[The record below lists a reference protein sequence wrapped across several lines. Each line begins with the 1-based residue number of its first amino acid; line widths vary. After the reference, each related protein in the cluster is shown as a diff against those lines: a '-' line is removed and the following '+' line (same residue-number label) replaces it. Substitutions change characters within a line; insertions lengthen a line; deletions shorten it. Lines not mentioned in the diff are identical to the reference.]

1 MAACRRLCLKLV
13 HIGPSLSLR
22 VGSVSALDGMRFSML
37 TFRLFGGGMNEREIG
52 HFDNLRIFGIF
63 AEVFAE

>member
-1 MAACRRLCLKLV
+1 MTEKEKGEFYAVTKR
-13 HIGPSLSLR
+13 
-22 VGSVSALDGMRFSML
+22 
-37 TFRLFGGGMNEREIG
+37 FRLFGGGMNEREIG